1 VSRLWTGHARGGRLG
16 NAFLAT
22 LIRSPLYRLTPF
34 LLFFI
39 AFYFIF
45 VSPRGKRASYELAA
59 RLGRGGSPWR
69 RFFFLWRHN
78 YIFGTLLVD
87 RLAIVSGKGNRYR
100 FVRPDPALVD
110 PIREGR
116 GMIFL
121 TAHLGSWDMM
131 GQMLAVERSIAV
143 NLVMHVGV
151 QPEIRAMLERG
162 RQFKVIEADGSPAT
176 AAALLD
182 VLGNGEMVAMM
193 GDRIHEGEGIDV
205 EFLGGTIRI
214 PVGPFALAAMARV
227 PLVHAFAVR
236 DGARRYRFIADPVG
250 ELRYTDRRHKQNDH
264 RRWAQAYAS
273 RLEALVRKYPFQWGN
288 FYSLW
293 ETEE

>member
-205 EFLGGTIRI
+205 EFLGGTIR
-214 PVGPFALAAMARV
+214 
-227 PLVHAFAVR
+227 
-236 DGARRYRFIADPVG
+236 RFIADPVG